1 MSVPEMCFGFGFFLY
16 AHDMKLAFWTP
27 SPFFRGGHQKEIIKV
42 CGGGGSREPWHVLLS
57 ISGREKEKQRAKE
70 GGYVS
75 PKAGTI
81 SSGGREGGSR
91 EVGSQSGGARCA
103 QRTLVRQ

>member
-1 MSVPEMCFGFGFFLY
+1 M
-16 AHDMKLAFWTP
+16 
-27 SPFFRGGHQKEIIKV
+27 
-42 CGGGGSREPWHVLLS
+42 
-57 ISGREKEKQRAKE
+57 GREKEKQRAKE

-103 QRTLVRQ
+103 QRTLVQQ